1 MRNRTRLHRA
11 VRRLAKGT
19 RGRLK
24 TKSSPFMPGSVA
36 LDRILWESP
45 WQTLLT
51 ALLSVWSGMA
61 EAHAAQMAIS
71 YGMDS
76 RGI

>member
-1 MRNRTRLHRA
+1 
-11 VRRLAKGT
+11 
-19 RGRLK
+19 
-24 TKSSPFMPGSVA
+24 MPGSVA